1 MCSNDLQVGQEELVS
16 YMRGKCRDKFSAN
29 KSGFK
34 VS

>member
-1 MCSNDLQVGQEELVS
+1 MRSNDPRVGEEELVS
-16 YMRGKCRDKFSAN
+16 YMRGKCRDKSSAN